1 MTPKASSFAGPS
13 RPDADFVAALVDHEE
28 VAPFLAAVRAK
39 GREATLERIERSLR
53 EPAEF
58 GVFVIEEDGQLAG
71 MIEFEEGN
79 RRSRIAHLGG
89 LAVHPDFRG
98 RRVADDAAREFQ
110 RHVLLDLGYHRL
122 EFEIYEFNERA
133 MRLGERVGCV
143 REGERRKAYRR
154 QGRWVGSALYALI
167 REDLGLPPGT
177 DLLYEY
183 VARHNLGVRYGDWE
197 SLGECFADDALL
209 EFEGI
214 PVGPFAGRDEIV
226 AAYAERPPDD
236 EVRVVEVLENDDEVV
251 AAYSWLAAPG
261 KPAGSIRLRLADGC
275 IAALQVTV

>member
-1 MTPKASSFAGPS
+1 VIRRAAPA
-13 RPDADFVAALVDHEE
+13 DVDFVAALLDHEE
-28 VAPFLAAVRAK
+28 VAPFLAAVREK

-53 EPAEF
+53 DPAQF

-71 MIEFEEGN
+71 MIEFEESN

-154 QGRWVGSALYALI
+154 QGRWVGSALYALV

-177 DLLYEY
+177 DFLYEY
-183 VARHNLGVRYGDWE
+183 VARHNLGIRHGDWE
-197 SLGECFADDALL
+197 SLGECFADDAVL

-214 PVGPFAGRDEIV
+214 PIGPFAGRGAIV
-226 AAYAERPPDD
+226 SAYTERPPDD
-236 EVRVVEVLENDDEVV
+236 EVRVLSADEGDPVV
-251 AAYSWLAAPG
+251 ARYAWAAASEKDAGRLELTLAEERIA
-261 KPAGSIRLRLADGC
+261 RLLVGYGRN
-275 IAALQVTV
+275 

>member
-1 MTPKASSFAGPS
+1 MIRRAAPA
-13 RPDADFVAALVDHEE
+13 DADFVAALLDHEE
-28 VAPFLAAVRAK
+28 VAPFLAAIRAK
-39 GREATLERIERSLR
+39 GREATLERIERSMR

-71 MIEFEEGN
+71 MIEFEEIN

-122 EFEIYEFNERA
+122 ELEIYGFNERA
-133 MRLGERVGCV
+133 MRLGERVGFV

-154 QGRWVGSALYALI
+154 QGQWADRALYGLV
-167 REDLGLPPGT
+167 REDIGLPPAV
-177 DLLYEY
+177 DFLYEY
-183 VARHNLGVRYGDWE
+183 VARHNPECGTGDWE
-197 SLGECFADDALL
+197 PLGECFAEDAVL

-214 PVGPFAGRDEIV
+214 PLGPFAGRDALV
-226 AAYAERPPDD
+226 AAYRERPPDD
-236 EVRVVEVLENDDEVV
+236 EVRVLSRRGATGWGRGPLLVGGR
-251 AAYSWLAAPG
+251 AGPPGRQAAPH
-261 KPAGSIRLRLADGC
+261 LA
-275 IAALQVTV
+275 

>member
-1 MTPKASSFAGPS
+1 VIRRAEPA
-13 RPDADFVAALVDHEE
+13 DADFIAALLDHEE
-28 VAPFLAAVRAK
+28 VAPFLAAIRAK
-39 GREATLERIERSLR
+39 GRDATLERIERSQR

-71 MIEFEEGN
+71 MIEFEEVN

-98 RRVADDAAREFQ
+98 GRVADDAAREFQ

-154 QGRWVGSALYALI
+154 QGRWVGSVLYALV
-167 REDLGLPPGT
+167 REDLGLRPGT

-183 VARHNLGVRYGDWE
+183 FARHNLGVRHGDWE
-197 SLGECFADDALL
+197 ALGECFAEDAVL

-214 PVGPFAGRDEIV
+214 PIGPFAGRDAIV

-251 AAYSWLAAPG
+251 ATYSWLAAPA
-261 KPAGSIRLRLADGC
+261 KPAGSLRLRLADGC

>member
-1 MTPKASSFAGPS
+1 MIRRADPA
-13 RPDADFVAALVDHEE
+13 DADFVAALVDHEE

-71 MIEFEEGN
+71 MMEFEEGN

-98 RRVADDAAREFQ
+98 RRLADEAAREFQ
-110 RHVLLDLGYHRL
+110 RHLLLDLGYHRL
-122 EFEIYEFNERA
+122 QLEIYEFNERA
-133 MRLGERVGCV
+133 MRHAERVGFV

-154 QGRWVGSALYALI
+154 QGRWVGSALYALV

-183 VARHNLGVRYGDWE
+183 VARHNLGVRHGDWE
-197 SLGECFADDALL
+197 ALGECFADDAVL

-214 PVGPFAGRDEIV
+214 PVGPFEGRHAIV
-226 AAYAERPPDD
+226 EAYTERPPDD
-236 EVRVVEVLENDDEVV
+236 EVRIVEVLDNAGLVV
-251 AAYSWLAAPG
+251 ARYAWATEPG
-261 KPAGSIRLRLADGC
+261 VVAGLLTVRLAGTL
-275 IAALQVTV
+275 IARVTVSV